1 MICKMCSCGLRIEAE
16 TETELDAMKQ
26 CVSCQ
31 NKQSKE
37 TTKPKTNLLTLL
49 DQHEWE
55 ETDEGEFQKEG
66 YMLIAHVASDNT
78 FILYNAQWEKRNINP
93 DDISATIENPAQFFN

>member
-1 MICKMCSCGLRIEAE
+1 MFCKVCSCGLRIEAE
-16 TETELDAMKQ
+16 TEEELDAMEQ

-37 TTKPKTNLLTLL
+37 TTEPKSNLLTLL
-49 DQHEWE
+49 TQHEWE

-66 YMLIAHVASDNT
+66 YKLIVHVASGNT
-78 FILYNAQWEKRNINP
+78 LTLYNVHWEKRVISPN
-93 DDISATIENPAQFFN
+93 DISATIEDPAQFFN